1 MLTNNDLKQIKTL
14 IDPLSTDIK
23 DVKKRVENVE
33 LRVNTVAADV
43 GDVKKR
49 VKKIEKTV
57 DVMIDQFDGEI
68 VRTQK
73 RVGIIE
79 DHLNL

>member
-1 MLTNNDLKQIKTL
+1 MLTNNDLKQIKNL
-14 IDPLSTDIK
+14 IDPLSLDIK
-23 DVKKRVENVE
+23 
-33 LRVNTVAADV
+33 
-43 GDVKKR
+43 DVKKR

-73 RVGIIE
+73 RVGVIE